1 MAKPT
6 KLPEWD
12 NTETNSI
19 EPDTDHK
26 NQGWLSPGGIPEK
39 PPFQT
44 FNFWQNSVW
53 KWLKEINT
61 KGVLQYD
68 PVTDY
73 IADASYVVGSD
84 GKLYQCLIN
93 NGDSST
99 PVNPVADAS
108 NTWKCI
114 SHGMT
119 TRGDISVQGSISPQ
133 RLAAAAIGQV
143 FKSRG
148 EGNFPI
154 WEKPSISESKFH
166 IDSSSWNSGHG
177 VQTIA
182 GLGFMPKLFIIG
194 AVEEYSGSPNISLG
208 FDDGSNR
215 GSIAIY
221 EGGTLHNLTTSAS
234 INLSSAPGVY
244 SLGHVSS
251 LDSDGFKITWGVGS
265 GVTVPFIYLAFG

>member
-154 WEKPSISESKFH
+154 WEKPSISESGFK
-166 IDSSSWNSGHG
+166 IGE
-177 VQTIA
+177 TIWTFGDGTQNIS
-182 GLGFMPKLFIIG
+182 GLGFEPKLVIFF
-194 AVEEYSGSPNISLG
+194 AMEYITNLVNMSFG
-208 FDDGSNR
+208 FDDGVIMHKSLGIHR
-215 GSIAIY
+215 GATTQNWNSSRSIFLDNSTGVFATGYI
-221 EGGTLHNLTTSAS
+221 SS
-234 INLSSAPGVY
+234 INSG
-244 SLGHVSS
+244 
-251 LDSDGFKITWGVGS
+251 GFDITWEADFDVR
-265 GVTVPFIYLAFG
+265 FIYLAFG